1 MRYTKNKLKIEL
13 LKVFS
18 TEKDRHKNRYN
29 VLGRGL
35 PESPGALEYQMQTT
49 FTADERA
56 LAGQAI
62 NELESRGLIV
72 PTYKDINSPGDW
84 LIISSLGKRAL
95 ETGALDELDNLLLEI
110 KSGSSLVSMR
120 YGAYEAI
127 ISKHTD
133 WPRHAASSCRELITK
148 VLHAIAPDEEVRKDT
163 AFIPNKTSKN
173 EITRKE
179 RIRHYLRNNSNI
191 SKRNVEV
198 IDKACNLLEACYKKL
213 SAVSHTDIKEVEYL
227 VKLTEDSLFFLL
239 N

>member
-1 MRYTKNKLKIEL
+1 M
-13 LKVFS
+13 FS
-18 TEKDRHKNRYN
+18 TEKDRHKNKYN
-29 VLGRGL
+29 ILGRGSS
-35 PESPGALEYQMQTT
+35 ENPGSLEYQMETI

-62 NELESRGLIV
+62 NELENKGLIV
-72 PTYKDINSPGDW
+72 PTYKDLSSPGDW
-84 LIISSLGKRAL
+84 LIITSLGERAL
-95 ETGALDELDNLLLEI
+95 KTGALDELDNLLLKT
-110 KSGSSLVSMR
+110 KSSNNLLAMR

-127 ISKHTD
+127 ISKRAD
-133 WPRHAASSCRELITK
+133 WARHAASSCRELITK
-148 VLHAIAPDEEVRKDT
+148 VLHSIAPDEEVKNDT

-179 RIRHYLRNNSNI
+179 RIRYYLRKKSNI

-213 SAVSHTDIKEVEYL
+213 SAVSHTDIKEAEYL